1 MGPYDNTK
9 CIFFL
14 IIVLGVKEGLDN
26 HVKSKSLMSDVL
38 QMSTVLNLLIFYTKQ
53 SLFKMFKDIFMTK
66 KCFLEKPFVC
76 TDR

>member
-14 IIVLGVKEGLDN
+14 IIVLEVKEGLDN

-38 QMSTVLNLLIFYTKQ
+38 QMSTVLNLLIFYTK
-53 SLFKMFKDIFMTK
+53 
-66 KCFLEKPFVC
+66 
-76 TDR
+76 